1 MNNRIKEI
9 RTSLNL
15 TMKDFGYRLGVSK
28 STISNIENGN
38 RNATE
43 HMIKSIC
50 REFNVNYRWL
60 TTGEGKMYVDSDQ
73 FFYEKIDSILA
84 GENEFHKNLIK
95 YAVNLDIKELE
106 TIENMINQFLEMN
119 KKKNNEL

>member
-50 REFNVNYRWL
+50 REFNVIYRWL